1 MQSKKYLYRFYLFL
15 AIIVMTFIVYN
26 IYVQRINNK
35 FPECI
40 YVNSRSDAVIEMGLP
55 VTGYIESDTENII
68 DFNNKVTIKAG
79 EPGRYNIKL
88 KLFDLIEIN
97 DLEINVVDE
106 SYVYPGGFQVGLYLK
121 SNGVIVVN
129 TETVTTANGNRIN
142 PCEERIYK
150 GDYIISMNGK
160 NITSKKEISE
170 IMKNNNGEEIT
181 FSIIRN
187 NQEME
192 VKVTPAF
199 DSSGVYRIGLW
210 IKDDAQGIGTI
221 SYIKDDGTFAA
232 LGHGITDNATGQI
245 MNISK
250 GALYKTRILSV
261 VKGKNGEPG
270 ELQGVIEYK
279 NENIIGTIEDNNSH
293 GIFGQI
299 NRKLIDEYALENM
312 EVGYGHSVKKEKA
325 YIRLYTD
332 KEYTDYEINIITLSN
347 GSSKNICFEVT
358 SDELIEKTNG
368 IVQGMSGCPIIQN
381 NKMIGVV
388 THVCIDD
395 CKRGYGIYVEKM
407 LAQ

>member
-1 MQSKKYLYRFYLFL
+1 MQSKKYLYRFYLFF
-15 AIIVMTFIVYN
+15 AIIVAAFIGYN
-26 IYVQRINNK
+26 VCIENINKK

-79 EPGRYNIKL
+79 EPGQYNVKL

-97 DLEINVVDE
+97 DLEINVVDK

-121 SNGVIVVN
+121 SQGVIVVN
-129 TETVTTANGNRIN
+129 TETITTSNGNRIN
-142 PCEERIYK
+142 PCEEHIYK

-170 IMKNNNGEEIT
+170 NMKNNNGEEII

-187 NQEME
+187 NAEME
-192 VKVTPAF
+192 VKVNPVL
-199 DSSGVYRIGLW
+199 DSTGVYRIGLW
-210 IKDDAQGIGTI
+210 IKDDAQGIGTV
-221 SYIKDDGTFAA
+221 SYIKDDSTFAA
-232 LGHGITDNATGQI
+232 LGHGITDNAIGQI

-261 VKGKNGEPG
+261 IKGKNGEPG

-279 NENIIGTIEDNNSH
+279 NENLIGTIEDNNSY
-293 GIFGQI
+293 GIYGKI
-299 NRKLIDEYALENM
+299 NKSLIDEYNLEIM
-312 EVGYGHSVKKEKA
+312 EVGYGHSVKKGKA

-332 KEYTDYEINIITLSN
+332 KEYKDYEINIVTLSN

-358 SDELIEKTNG
+358 SHSLIEITNG

-381 NKMIGVV
+381 NKIVGVV

-407 LAQ
+407 LEH